1 MRILGRSI
9 GLPPTTAGAGLSTY
23 LLAFLIIAIGT
34 CVQSSV
40 GFGANLIA
48 MPMIALFAPELV
60 PGASLFAISAMN
72 VLMLLRDR
80 NGLEFGPVSNALV
93 GRVVGTVAGALVI
106 GALSDQ
112 GLRIV
117 IALAVLAMVGISS
130 ITSAP
135 ERTRT
140 NMIGA
145 GTVSGFSAVTAG
157 IGGPP
162 VALMFQSAEGKQIRG
177 SMGGFFVV
185 GTAMTLVGLAFA
197 GEFGTYELKWG
208 ASLVPAAVLGFGL
221 SRYVIPIVDRGYT
234 RPAILGLSAASAIV
248 LLARALL

>member
-1 MRILGRSI
+1 
-9 GLPPTTAGAGLSTY
+9 TY
-23 LLAFLIIAIGT
+23 LLAFAIVALGT
-34 CVQSSV
+34 SVQSSV

-72 VLMLLRDR
+72 VMMLVRDR
-80 NGLEFGPVSNALV
+80 KGIEFGPVSNALI
-93 GRVVGTVAGALVI
+93 GRVGGTIAGALVI
-106 GALSDQ
+106 GALSDR

-117 IALAVLAMVGISS
+117 IALAVLAMVVISS
-130 ITSAP
+130 VTTAP
-135 ERTRT
+135 RRTRP
-140 NMIGA
+140 NMIVA
-145 GTVSGFSAVTAG
+145 GTVSGFGAVTAG

-185 GTAMTLVGLAFA
+185 GTAMTLVGLAIA
-197 GEFGTYELKWG
+197 GEFGLYELKWG
-208 ASLVPAAVLGFGL
+208 ALLVPAAVVGFVL
-221 SRYVIPIVDRGYT
+221 SRYLIPIVDRGYT
-234 RPAILGLSAASAIV
+234 RPAILSLSAASAIV